1 MLTFTYHPT
10 CLAVEIK
17 MFLTFTYF
25 FSLSLIAQPAI
36 MSTMKKDQTLSFKVT
51 DDLKRKLEAK
61 AKEENRS
68 LSNLVQLILAKE
80 VEKEKKR

>member
-1 MLTFTYHPT
+1 
-10 CLAVEIK
+10 

-36 MSTMKKDQTLSFKVT
+36 ISIMKKDQTLSFKVT

-61 AKEENRS
+61 AKGENRS

-80 VEKEKKR
+80 VEKDKKR

>member
-1 MLTFTYHPT
+1 
-10 CLAVEIK
+10 